1 MPQTDFAAMRA
12 RRIATCLTEGHVDD
26 KVAISMSADSGED
39 GAAEFAL
46 DLDPQIMVWAKD
58 ARLDEAMA

>member
-1 MPQTDFAAMRA
+1 
-12 RRIATCLTEGHVDD
+12 
-26 KVAISMSADSGED
+26 MSADSGED

-58 ARLDEAMA
+58 AGLDEAMA